1 MVVTCTLYPR
11 LMHSLLNNRRPTRA
25 GRTRGERALTRT
37 APRKR
42 PKCAGSPGNNA
53 NRVGD
58 VEAALVPHRFSRR
71 GLQAPAVKSFTGQG
85 GVFRSFG
92 RGSQLCYFAACG
104 RGNEREMSQ
113 YRSGARQR
121 ACKEARCRANDDAM
135 AKESREK
142 KFIQDPSIQNSTE
155 TYRLISQSRP
165 KGACLGSCSF
175 PVGPQGPQEHK
186 GTPLGTLSAATG
198 SISHSRRFMS
208 VGVALVPG

>member
-1 MVVTCTLYPR
+1 MIGCHQVA
-11 LMHSLLNNRRPTRA
+11 H
-25 GRTRGERALTRT
+25 ERALTRT

-42 PKCAGSPGNNA
+42 PECAGSPGNNA

-85 GVFRSFG
+85 GMFRSFG

-121 ACKEARCRANDDAM
+121 ACKEARCRANDEPLAM
-135 AKESREK
+135 SCEK
-142 KFIQDPSIQNSTE
+142 KNSFKIPVSKIQRKPI
-155 TYRLISQSRP
+155 
-165 KGACLGSCSF
+165 A
-175 PVGPQGPQEHK
+175 
-186 GTPLGTLSAATG
+186 
-198 SISHSRRFMS
+198 
-208 VGVALVPG
+208 